1 MGEKHLQFCGQA
13 VGEKTRGSQRPPHY
27 AELVTVIQPT
37 EDTSVGVVL
46 PLPMFRLLPGEALG
60 PGLKRLGISEVDAA
74 ISGFY
79 DGEEVF
85 RDAVH
90 SARKSMKRI
99 RALLRLIRFEI
110 GERAYRFENLWIRDT
125 ARLIAP
131 VRDAAVMVDAITE
144 MRGMYGPMLAEGTF
158 EELEEKLV
166 VRRDRSEE
174 RAMEDPGLL
183 PVVVANLERA
193 RSRYESWPTDPEA
206 RRLYGSGI
214 RDDYEAVRAG
224 LVGTYRRGRR
234 EMVSAYQSPSPAH
247 FHLWRKRS
255 KYLKHQF
262 EILTRIWPEMMIGMA
277 ITLDRVAELLGK
289 DHDLAELLQLVSDRP
304 DLCPDPLERSL
315 INALAQQHRSD
326 LETAS
331 RILGRRI
338 FVEHPAALDKRLAA
352 YWESLDMARTV
363 VLPSLIA

>member
-1 MGEKHLQFCGQA
+1 MTAIQA
-13 VGEKTRGSQRPPHY
+13 
-27 AELVTVIQPT
+27 ID
-37 EDTSVGVVL
+37 DTSVGVVI
-46 PLPMFRLLPGEALG
+46 PLPTFRLLPGEPLG
-60 PGLKRLGISEVDAA
+60 AGLKRLGISEIDTA

-110 GERAYRFENLWIRDT
+110 GERAYRFENVWIRDT
-125 ARLIAP
+125 ARLLAP
-131 VRDAAVMVDAITE
+131 VRDAAVMVNAIGE
-144 MRGMYGPMLAEGTF
+144 MRAMYGPMLAEGAL
-158 EELEEKLV
+158 EELEGKLA
-166 VRRDRSEE
+166 VRRARSEE
-174 RAMEDPGLL
+174 RGMEDPELL

-206 RRLYGSGI
+206 RELYGAGI
-214 RDDYEAVRAG
+214 RDDYEAIRAG
-224 LVGTYRRGRR
+224 LLTTYRRGRR
-234 EMVSAYQSPSPAH
+234 EMVSAYRSATPPA

-255 KYLKHQF
+255 KYLKYQF
-262 EILTRIWPEMMIGMA
+262 EILTRIWPEMMIGMT

-289 DHDLAELLQLVSDRP
+289 DHDLAELLRLLSDRP

-338 FVEHPAALDKRLAA
+338 FVEHPGALDKRLEA
-352 YWESLDMARTV
+352 YWESFEMARSV